1 MKGKSA
7 QQQLR
12 PQHSSPSHLRR
23 RVRRYGEGYGEGY
36 GGPDVHL
43 PKIVTTRHGDGD
55 PDAARDAASSR
66 KSGQTIKVGSSDQM

>member
-23 RVRRYGEGYGEGY
+23 RVRRYGEGYGVGY
-36 GGPDVHL
+36 SVPDVHL
-43 PKIVTTRHGDGD
+43 PKIVTTRHSD
-55 PDAARDAASSR
+55 PDAARDAAGLQ
-66 KSGQTIKVGSSDQM
+66 KSDQTIKLGSADQM